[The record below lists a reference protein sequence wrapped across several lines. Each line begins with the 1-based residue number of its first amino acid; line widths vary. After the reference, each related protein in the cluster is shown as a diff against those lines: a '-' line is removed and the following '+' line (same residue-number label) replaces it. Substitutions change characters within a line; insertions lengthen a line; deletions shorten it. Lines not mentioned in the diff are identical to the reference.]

1 MPPKKRAKR
10 GQDQAQSNAPGLESR
25 KAAKVPAIPEPKE
38 EWEIPLQ
45 QMSNFIPQEVT
56 LYVTRARVSHLNGQ
70 TTTSYMA
77 DDSNQIK
84 TRDDWHRRMQV
95 AFACLFHR
103 CQYFSEEML
112 NEIIETLRP
121 TTLPVAFTDY
131 QDINLLVL
139 KLYQTI
145 AQSHIK
151 LTGLFLNNTDQGRD
165 YVRSVTKLQAQKS
178 KIPDVDYKV
187 LAAAMPLEPQLI
199 RMLWFPLRAVA
210 REDVWKDDDEDRHDE
225 NTSQAFIG
233 TEVVQ
238 RFCQWTIAFI
248 AALSRILSSRKTQ
261 LSVYAQITIFREL
274 SKPRQPAQWPNFDL
288 DERRI
293 RQIKDGNYLNVSTK
307 EHIDGSLEELKQRL
321 TQHLRNNKEP
331 SAGGEPHKPTPGTS
345 DATEADA
352 IMSLEEIEEEPFG
365 PISIDARPINW
376 GSEYR
381 ETGGTGTDA
390 DAMETVHD
398 CNRSAMAEITK
409 VLEGGLQELTERTG
423 TATGTGQIP
432 EELVEVSTLGPRA
445 LVRYAALQMEREG
458 DIIVRIICE
467 LEEILVKNKAERDA
481 LAAQIHRQ
489 RKLGERMK
497 GLESTVRKEQA
508 AKETDVK
515 ELEDLLAVNNKTK
528 VPKKS
533 GGSWLDRV
541 GNLNRKKPGDPSL
554 GNLGWKPDTPI
565 PKDDDAGYKQ
575 LGLTTSNSPQRSSQ
589 KPTSDTPELQ
599 KLTVDTSPS
608 SPKDLVQ
615 QSPMSSQLSSPTGTE
630 PEDDDQFSDND
641 DNNGKVG
648 TEDTA

>member
-1 MPPKKRAKR
+1 MPPKKKAKR
-10 GQDQAQSNAPGLESR
+10 EQVQAESKAPGLVSR
-25 KAAKVPAIPEPKE
+25 KAKATAIPEPKE

-45 QMSNFIPQEVT
+45 QMSEFIPQEVA
-56 LYVTRARVSHLNGQ
+56 LYVTGARVSHLNGQ
-70 TTTSYMA
+70 TTTSYIT
-77 DDSNQIK
+77 DELNQIK

-103 CQYFSEEML
+103 CQYLSEEML

-121 TTLPVAFTDY
+121 TTLPAALTDY
-131 QDINLLVL
+131 EDINSLVL

-145 AQSHIK
+145 AQGHLT
-151 LTGLFLNNTDQGRD
+151 LTGLFLNNTDQGRE
-165 YVRSVTKLQAQKS
+165 YVRSVTKLRGQKS
-178 KIPDVDYKV
+178 KIPEVDYKV
-187 LAAAMPLEPQLI
+187 LAAAMPFEPQLI

-210 REDVWKDDDEDRHDE
+210 GEGVWKDDDEDRHDE

-238 RFCQWTIAFI
+238 RFRQWTIAFI

-261 LSVYAQITIFREL
+261 LSGHAQITIFREL
-274 SKPRQPAQWPNFDL
+274 SKPRQPVQWPTFDL
-288 DERRI
+288 DDRRT

-307 EHIDGSLEELKQRL
+307 EHLDGFLEELEQRL
-321 TQHLRNNKEP
+321 TQHHRNNKES
-331 SAGGEPHKPTPGTS
+331 SAGEGNPKATLGTS
-345 DATEADA
+345 DATEADP
-352 IMSLEEIEEEPFG
+352 IMNDKIEGELFE

-390 DAMETVHD
+390 DAMETIHD
-398 CNRSAMAEITK
+398 CNRGAMAEITK

-423 TATGTGQIP
+423 TATGTGRIP
-432 EELVEVSTLGPRA
+432 EELVEVGTLGPRA

-508 AKETDVK
+508 GKETDIK

-541 GNLNRKKPGDPSL
+541 GNLNRKKLGDPSL
-554 GNLGWKPDTPI
+554 GTLGWKPDTPI
-565 PKDDDAGYKQ
+565 PKDDDASDKQ
-575 LGLTTSNSPQRSSQ
+575 LGLPTSNSPQRSSQ
-589 KPTSDTPELQ
+589 KPTSDTPELP

-608 SPKDLVQ
+608 SPKDLMQ

-641 DNNGKVG
+641 ENTGKVG